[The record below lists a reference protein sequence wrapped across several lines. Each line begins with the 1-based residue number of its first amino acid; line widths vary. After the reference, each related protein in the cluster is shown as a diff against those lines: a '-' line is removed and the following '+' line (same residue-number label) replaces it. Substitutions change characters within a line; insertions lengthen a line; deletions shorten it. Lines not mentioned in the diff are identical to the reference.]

1 MRVNLEGLCA
11 AALVTLSRWQRLHR
25 RRQLPARRERA
36 GQQPSQ
42 LCLAMTSF
50 DLSKAFDLLVRAD
63 AWKAVG
69 RLAQDASIE
78 FFLEEL
84 HRGVATF

>member
-1 MRVNLEGLCA
+1 M
-11 AALVTLSRWQRLHR
+11 TL
-25 RRQLPARRERA
+25 
-36 GQQPSQ
+36 
-42 LCLAMTSF
+42 F
-50 DLSKAFDLLVRAD
+50 DLSKAFDLLVRTD

-84 HRGVATF
+84 HRGVCHILKDKHGGQLRKRILTDMGVRQGRTSMFFQACTI

>member
-1 MRVNLEGLCA
+1 MRRSTRDAV
-11 AALVTLSRWQRLHR
+11 ALADEILRRLHR
-25 RRQLPARRERA
+25 RRQRLARRARV

-42 LCLAMTSF
+42 PCLPMTLF

-78 FFLEEL
+78 SSSKSCTE
-84 HRGVATF
+84 GSATF